1 MVREI
6 IVIKKPRKDV
16 LPDKPIAFPPLQ
28 NLHLELMENKKKL
41 KKNIP
46 LVQVKKPAPAGVPVV
61 KAKPYSAAVMA
72 GTAPVGTQSPVTEK
86 KVSVTEKKVSV
97 TKKDSKKKE
106 AVSEA
111 NTEEVGDLE
120 NDLEEK
126 TSGNTGAETTGD
138 DANAEA
144 ANEDEAGE
152 EARDEAG
159 EEARDEAGEDDDV
172 IADLAE
178 GVATGAAVVGVA
190 KGEDLVE
197 NMEVEN
203 TPEVPQEEDQYA
215 GLSPEEREAK
225 EKEEYIWRFRILKKQ
240 YRSRD
245 IPEFTE
251 HDDIITMKTTYERT
265 LREIGLETNLEN
277 YRMYLIGSFMAIE
290 FASTHWMGI
299 NLDGFYSQ
307 QMLMMDKYDR
317 LLIELG
323 EKSYTRW
330 GSNLP
335 VEVRLLGFVILQAG
349 LFYLGKIIADKAGS
363 SVAELFKNITGQPV
377 AKASTASG
385 SVNEEPEPA
394 PKKKMRGP
402 SVKVADLKKKIPK
415 RDSEES

>member
-6 IVIKKPRKDV
+6 TIIKKPRKDA
-16 LPDKPIAFPPLQ
+16 LQDKPISFPPLQ

-46 LVQVKKPAPAGVPVV
+46 LVQVKKPVATSSGAPAV
-61 KAKPYSAAVMA
+61 KVKPYSAEVMA
-72 GTAPVGTQSPVTEK
+72 GIAEPEPSLEKSSKPK
-86 KVSVTEKKVSV
+86 KVSKSP
-97 TKKDSKKKE
+97 
-106 AVSEA
+106 AP
-111 NTEEVGDLE
+111 
-120 NDLEEK
+120 EK
-126 TSGNTGAETTGD
+126 TSKTKKIEKEPDAGADEGTDTGADVDAGADAGADDNLEDALADEVQEEEDDEVAADLAAATVEGVSAGIAAETSEKTIENMEGD
-138 DANAEA
+138 DA
-144 ANEDEAGE
+144 E
-152 EARDEAG
+152 EPTQPQ
-159 EEARDEAGEDDDV
+159 EDD
-172 IADLAE
+172 
-178 GVATGAAVVGVA
+178 
-190 KGEDLVE
+190 
-197 NMEVEN
+197 
-203 TPEVPQEEDQYA
+203 PYA

-251 HDDIITMKTTYERT
+251 HDDLITMKTTYERT

-377 AKASTASG
+377 AKASNANT
-385 SVNEEPEPA
+385 VNDEPEPA

-402 SVKVADLKKKIPK
+402 SIKVADLKKKVK
-415 RDSEES
+415 RDTEES

>member
-6 IVIKKPRKDV
+6 TIIKKPRKDV

-46 LVQVKKPAPAGVPVV
+46 LVQVKKPVPAGAPVA

-72 GTAPVGTQSPVTEK
+72 GTSPAGVQEKSSPVVEK
-86 KVSVTEKKVSV
+86 KATVKKEEQKNSKS
-97 TKKDSKKKE
+97 KKDSSKKE
-106 AVSEA
+106 EKAEESVDAEA
-111 NTEEVGDLE
+111 DDLE
-120 NDLEEK
+120 NDLVDEEA
-126 TSGNTGAETTGD
+126 GAEEAND
-138 DANAEA
+138 EDA
-144 ANEDEAGE
+144 DI
-152 EARDEAG
+152 
-159 EEARDEAGEDDDV
+159 
-172 IADLAE
+172 IADLAAGATA
-178 GVATGAAVVGVA
+178 GVAAGMAAA
-190 KGEDLVE
+190 TAASSGEDIVE
-197 NMEVEN
+197 NMEGVAGDAVE
-203 TPEVPQEEDQYA
+203 EGAAHVEAPQEDDQYA

-240 YRSRD
+240 YRNRD

-265 LREIGLETNLEN
+265 LKEIGLETNLEN

-290 FASTHWMGI
+290 FASTHWMGV
-299 NLDGFYSQ
+299 NLDGFYTQ

-377 AKASTASG
+377 AKASTATA
-385 SVNEEPEPA
+385 NEDPEPA